1 MRWKRT
7 VLAAAAAVIAALVL
21 TGFGFTWPFA
31 IGWGL
36 LVGALALLAQLA
48 VPLEPSVDAPR
59 IAVEPDRRPTEIS
72 RMAWALNT
80 HTGLAGTQITRRV
93 REVLRQRL
101 RRRGADPAD
110 PANRPEVIALIGP
123 DLWERLEGPGTTVVD
138 IERALDA
145 IDALSPGSSPEITT
159 TPPDAPP
166 ASTGR
171 APLLPRH
178 RR

>member
-1 MRWKRT
+1 MSGGRT
-7 VLAAAAAVIAALVL
+7 VMAVAAAVIAALVL
-21 TGFGFTWPFA
+21 LGFGFTWAFV

-48 VPLEPSVDAPR
+48 VPLEPSVDAAR

-80 HTGLAGTQITRRV
+80 HTGLAGMQITRRV

-110 PANRPEVIALIGP
+110 PMHRQKVIALIGP
-123 DLWERLEGPGTTVVD
+123 DLWDRLEGPGTTIGDV
-138 IERALDA
+138 ERALDA
-145 IDALSPGSSPEITT
+145 IDALGSGASAEDAP
-159 TPPDAPP
+159 TPPRAPA

-171 APLLPRH
+171 ASLFPRY